1 MHKGLTFINIQ
12 GGTAVKR
19 LFNKRVLLPV
29 MAIIIAL
36 SVATAGYAAGTSQ
49 WLEAWFMNIKIK
61 VNGQEVAMDKAP
73 FIVNGT
79 TYVSVRSM
87 ANIFNKNI
95 EWDGTNYIVSVTDK
109 PDATLSSLKTQLVL
123 KDHEIAGLR
132 EEIKKLEEQLE
143 SSENDM
149 DDLEDDL
156 NDDYD
161 EYEDIEFEI
170 TLSGDEDEITVI
182 IEVDLDD
189 FEDEW
194 DDLTSSDIKSYLQDI
209 CDDILDV
216 FDDAEIEGYFRDSSS
231 SSKKKYYE
239 FTTSSKGK
247 VVFDDD
253 YDVDLD
259 DLEDELDDAY
269 WNYFDEFDLVVE
281 LEGDEDEIFYYIYVD
296 YDEYEDEWEDLDN
309 EDIEDLMLDI
319 YYEIEDVYDDA
330 DIVGYIYN
338 YDEETRLA
346 RFDPDASPEFRRYY

>member
-1 MHKGLTFINIQ
+1 MKNL
-12 GGTAVKR
+12 V
-19 LFNKRVLLPV
+19 NKKVLLPV
-29 MAIIIAL
+29 LAVILAL
-36 SVATAGYAAGTSQ
+36 SVATAGYAVGTSQ
-49 WLEAWFMNIKIK
+49 WLQAWFMNIKIK

-95 EWDGTNYIVSVTDK
+95 EWDGTNYIVSITDK
-109 PDATLSSLKTQLVL
+109 PDATLSSLKTQLIL

-132 EEIKKLEEQLE
+132 KQIEDLQDELD
-143 SSENDM
+143 SRENDM
-149 DDLEDDL
+149 EDLEDDL

-189 FEDEW
+189 FGDEW

-216 FDDAEIEGYFRDSSS
+216 FEDAEIDGYFRDSSS

-253 YDVDLD
+253 YDIDLD

-269 WNYFDEFDLVVE
+269 WDYFDEFDLVVE
-281 LEGDEDEIFYYIYVD
+281 LEGDEDDITFYIFVD
-296 YDEYEDEWEDLDN
+296 YDEYEDEWDDLDD
-309 EDIEDLMLDI
+309 EDIEDLMLEI
-319 YYEIEDVYDDA
+319 YYEIEDVFDDA
-330 DIVGYIYN
+330 DIVGYVYDN
-338 YDEETRLA
+338 DEETRLA
-346 RFDPDASPEFRRYY
+346 KYDPDGSPEFRRYY